1 MSVIGPRPQLV
12 RDMVFMTGEQRKRHT
27 VRPGLSG
34 LAQVNGRNVITW
46 EDKFDW
52 DLKYI
57 EKITFLG
64 DVKIIFET
72 IGKVFKRVDINREG
86 TVSDMDFGDYL
97 LKKGA
102 VSKDEYDRKQ
112 TEAKELLRRGCIA
125 GLSTYSD
132 PLRTTNF
139 AQDWTI
145 YYWAYWMVW
154 CVAAPFFIGNISRG
168 RTVKQV
174 ICGGYIFGVGSTI
187 VSFVV
192 LGNYGMGL
200 QTKGITD
207 FLTQYEATGDLY
219 GLIIDIINTMPAAPV
234 ILVIVMLT
242 MIAFYATSFDSIA
255 YTAACYSYKKLE
267 DGEQPHKLIELMWCI
282 LLIILPI
289 ALVFSE
295 SSMSNIQSVSIISA
309 FPIAF
314 VMIMM
319 IAGFIKDAKKYMDED
334 K

>member
-1 MSVIGPRPQLV
+1 MR
-12 RDMVFMTGEQRKRHT
+12 
-27 VRPGLSG
+27 
-34 LAQVNGRNVITW
+34 W
-46 EDKFDW
+46 
-52 DLKYI
+52 
-57 EKITFLG
+57 
-64 DVKIIFET
+64 
-72 IGKVFKRVDINREG
+72 
-86 TVSDMDFGDYL
+86 
-97 LKKGA
+97 
-102 VSKDEYDRKQ
+102 
-112 TEAKELLRRGCIA
+112 
-125 GLSTYSD
+125 
-132 PLRTTNF
+132 
-139 AQDWTI
+139 I
-145 YYWAYWMVW
+145 Y
-154 CVAAPFFIGNISRG
+154 
-168 RTVKQV
+168 
-174 ICGGYIFGVGSTI
+174 FGVGSTI

-314 VMIMM
+314 VMIMRLQDLLKM
-319 IAGFIKDAKKYMDED
+319 RRSTWMKISD
-334 K
+334 